1 MHERDEEIVMTHIL
15 HDLVSQPTVFKGLF
29 MSVLDLFKCFKSF
42 YFNWNILGFF
52 IELFNSYKI

>member
-1 MHERDEEIVMTHIL
+1 MHERDVEIVMMHIL

-29 MSVLDLFKCFKSF
+29 MSVLVLFKCFKSF
-42 YFNWNILGFF
+42 YFNWNILVFF